1 MFISHVTSRGSSLS
15 RYVDRQYLASLQIN
29 TDKLL
34 PQFDTIPDVLVE
46 KCAAISVRPDTMK
59 DLTTAMNGG

>member
-1 MFISHVTSRGSSLS
+1 MFISTVTSKGSSLS
-15 RYVDRQYLASLQIN
+15 LYVDRQYLASIQIN